1 MLIDMNP
8 TAGNLVVEVA
18 AAERQAEALRLVF
31 HHLGEADLAAVVGG
45 LLEGAK
51 HDPLPLSGLYLA
63 RRGDTLV
70 GAVWAQSQPGATAV
84 VWPPHLIPGEPDST
98 ATVLLD
104 VAMNLMRQRRV
115 SLAQSLLLSDFDPGV
130 ARLKA
135 VGFKYL
141 AKLFYLASTHT
152 TFPTLPPVSKLTF
165 EPYREENHLRLAATV
180 VKTYEATRD
189 CPALDGQRRIDD
201 VLAGYR
207 ATGVFN
213 PDLWLLVRYQD
224 EDVGCLLLADHPG
237 ADQYELVYM
246 GLIPAARGR
255 CFGREVVKQAQWLTE
270 LSGRPRLVL
279 AVDADNRP
287 ALEMYRSCGFVMWN
301 ERTVY
306 IRSFDRG

>member
-1 MLIDMNP
+1 MNP
-8 TAGNLVVEVA
+8 TTSSLQVEVA
-18 AAERQAEALRLVF
+18 APEQRAEALRMVF
-31 HHLGEADLAAVVGG
+31 QHLGQADLAAVVAG
-45 LLEGAK
+45 LLEGAN
-51 HDPLPLSGLYLA
+51 HDPTPLTGLLVA
-63 RRGDTLV
+63 RRGKELV

-84 VWPPHLIPGEPDST
+84 VWPPQIVSGEQEST
-98 ATVLLD
+98 AVVLLD
-104 VAMNLMRQRRV
+104 AALALMRQRRV
-115 SLAQSLLLSDFDPGV
+115 CLAQSLLISDFDPGV

-141 AKLFYLASTHT
+141 AKLFYLASTQAN
-152 TFPTLPPVSKLTF
+152 FPEAPPASRLTF
-165 EPYREENHLRLAATV
+165 EAYREANHLRLAATI

-189 CPALDGQRRIDD
+189 CPALEGQRRIDD

-213 PDLWLLVRYQD
+213 PNHWLLARYQG
-224 EDVGCLLLADHPG
+224 EDIGCALLADHPG

-246 GLIPAARGR
+246 GLVPAARGKS
-255 CFGREVVKQAQWLTE
+255 FGREIVKQAQWMTE
-270 LSGRPRLVL
+270 LAGRPRLVL

>member
-1 MLIDMNP
+1 MNVI
-8 TAGNLVVEVA
+8 AGNLIVEVA
-18 AAERQAEALRLVF
+18 STERQADALRLVF
-31 HHLGEADLAAVVGG
+31 HHLSEADLAAVVGG
-45 LLEGAK
+45 LLAGAK
-51 HDPLPLSGLYLA
+51 HDPLPLSGLYVA
-63 RRGDTLV
+63 RRGETLV

-84 VWPPHLIPGEPDST
+84 VWPPHLIAGEPDST

-104 VAMNLMRQRRV
+104 VAMTLMRQRRV
-115 SLAQSLLLSDFDPGV
+115 ALAQSLLLNEFDPGA

-135 VGFKYL
+135 VGFKHL
-141 AKLFYLASTHT
+141 AKLFYLAATQT
-152 TFPTLPPVSKLTF
+152 NFPSAAPNLKLTF
-165 EPYREENHLRLAATV
+165 EPYREENHVRLASAV

-207 ATGVFN
+207 ATGIFN
-213 PDLWLLVRYQD
+213 PDCWLLVRYRD
-224 EDVGCLLLADHPG
+224 EDIGCLLLADHPG

-270 LSGRPRLVL
+270 LAGRPRLVL
-279 AVDADNRP
+279 AVDANNRP